1 MTGSMVVKDAPE
13 VVESIS
19 GEEDLVR
26 IQEKY
31 NILMLI
37 RLELLGPS
45 QNITVGLV
53 TRVALYEEAFNTRLR
68 LSLPTI
74 VTELL
79 KW

>member
-37 RLELLGPS
+37 RLELLDPS

-68 LSLPTI
+68 LSLPII
-74 VTELL
+74 VIELL